1 MQIQR
6 DKFDMIQAVIVAGT
20 LVTCI
25 LVWTYFAI

>member
-6 DKFDMIQAVIVAGT
+6 DKFDMMQAIIVAGT

-25 LVWTYFAI
+25 LVWTYFTI